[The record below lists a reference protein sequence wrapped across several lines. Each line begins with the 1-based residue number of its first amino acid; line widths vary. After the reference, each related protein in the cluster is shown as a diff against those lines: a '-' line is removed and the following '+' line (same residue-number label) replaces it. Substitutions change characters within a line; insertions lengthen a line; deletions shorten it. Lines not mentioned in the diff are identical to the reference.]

1 MSYTQSSRYLIGNM
15 SALAAQMANLEK
27 QSANY
32 PPYNL
37 IETSE
42 NTYEVHVAVAGFKY
56 GDLSVTVKDSTL
68 HINGINATNE
78 AGPAVNYLH
87 RGLARRDFNLSFK
100 MLDHVVVS
108 SAELKN
114 GILAVSLERLIP
126 EEMKTRHITI
136 KSE

>member
-15 SALAAQMANLEK
+15 SALAAQLANLEK

-42 NTYEVHVAVAGFKY
+42 NTYEVHVAVSGFKY
-56 GDLSVTVKDSTL
+56 GDLDVSVKDSTL
-68 HINGINATNE
+68 HITGINANGE
-78 AGPAVNYLH
+78 VGPDVKYLH

-100 MLDHVVVS
+100 MLDHVMVTG
-108 SAELKN
+108 AELKN
-114 GILAVSLERLIP
+114 GILIVSLERIIP
-126 EEMKTRHITI
+126 DEMKPRQITI